1 MIFLTALT
9 AQAQITIGG
18 SIYGGGNAGNTG
30 GKTTVNVYA
39 GNLHA
44 VFAGARMANVGGS
57 AFVHI
62 DGEHASDYILA
73 DYVYGGNDIS
83 GTIGTS
89 ENLPLKTETSD
100 GLTEVGTEA
109 GKNSIDNTWNAFV
122 RISTKTTTTGEAPNT
137 TVVAAADAK
146 SVYIGQLFGGGN
158 GYYKYDPQAEGPG
171 TVVKDKVTD
180 EVIVSGT
187 TVLSAPEIS
196 KAYLEV
202 LGGSIVYAF
211 GGGNN
216 ATVTENTV
224 ICVDNPSEVVNSI
237 KDTRVTTENDGELL
251 TSERFQKKMRLN
263 IGFSYPSS
271 GAFQIGS
278 FFGGNN
284 MAEMKIR
291 PTWNLK
297 SGKIRNLYSGGNQG
311 RMTSPDGLLLEI
323 LAGSTIIVDNVYGGC
338 RMADVHPLNNAT
350 DVPSTEIQLPEG
362 SGYNFPAGL
371 SARVVISRL
380 LSLYRQS
387 EADRS

>member
-1 MIFLTALT
+1 MIFLAALT

-73 DYVYGGNDIS
+73 DYVYGGNDIA

-89 ENLPLKTETSD
+89 TALPTE
-100 GLTEVGTEA
+100 LTEVIREEMTDEQKQ
-109 GKNSIDNTWNAFV
+109 GKNAISNSWNAFV
-122 RISTKTTTTGEAPNT
+122 RISDNADHTQKT
-137 TVVAAADAK
+137 
-146 SVYIGQLFGGGN
+146 YIGQLFGGGN
-158 GYYKYDPQAEGPG
+158 GYYKYEDQPSGPG

-180 EVIVSGT
+180 EVVVSST
-187 TVLSAPEIS
+187 TELSSPSVE

-311 RMTSPDGLLLEI
+311 AMTCPDQSGWSVVGYL
-323 LAGSTIIVDNVYGGC
+323 SRFDHHC
-338 RMADVHPLNNAT
+338 R
-350 DVPSTEIQLPEG
+350 
-362 SGYNFPAGL
+362 
-371 SARVVISRL
+371 
-380 LSLYRQS
+380 
-387 EADRS
+387 